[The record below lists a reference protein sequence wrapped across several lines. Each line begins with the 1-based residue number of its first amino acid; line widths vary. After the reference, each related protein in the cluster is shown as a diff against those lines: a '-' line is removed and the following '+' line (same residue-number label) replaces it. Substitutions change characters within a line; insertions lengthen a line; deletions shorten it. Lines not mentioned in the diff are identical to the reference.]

1 MAYEHLRL
9 ERETPI
15 NLRHPRKYGG
25 GLQPENPRAYGAELS
40 NKLRD
45 AKSRILD
52 PEQADIGGFDN
63 RKLLKIRLHAGDK
76 SVPPFDAIPGV
87 EIVSQE
93 DEAVVLAF
101 ATEEGLAEFE
111 RRLASLAR
119 DGSVT
124 RKELLYAIEDFDHWT
139 PEDRTGNALREQ
151 GFPARAPFTLDIEL
165 WPQERQDKRQAMFS
179 AFVAWLQDRGIEKL
193 DALQQPSLVM
203 LRVRCNQQQAEL
215 LLRHRDVRMVDLP
228 PRLGVSVQLL
238 MTDINQFPAVD
249 PPSADAPTIA
259 VLDSGLTSG
268 HPLLAAAVGDAQGYL
283 EPHRSVHDAEPW
295 HGTFVGGLALYGD
308 VDNAI
313 QQRQFVP
320 QLRLFSGKVFED
332 DEQKNQAEFVEKAV
346 EEAVRDLH
354 EQYGCKIFNLSYGD
368 LNKVYDGRH
377 VRGLAYTLDRLTR
390 ELGVLFVVPTGNL
403 QSYQLPQDAREQYPN
418 YLFEEQA
425 RLLDPATA
433 LNALTV
439 GGISLFEATRD
450 AQRYPDTIEDHIL
463 ARANQP
469 FPLTRRGPSI
479 NGAIKPDVVEHAGN
493 FALLRNGAVPHHARR
508 GLGVISLN
516 GGFAAGSPFSE
527 DIGTSYAAPLVAH
540 KAARLL
546 AAVPDA
552 SPNLLRAL
560 IGAHARWPEACE
572 TLLGPGDR
580 SEGRDRLLQLIG
592 YGRVD
597 DAALYR
603 SLDHTVT
610 LLAEERIDN
619 DKHHFFELPVPD
631 SFWANGRRTREIT
644 VALAYSPEVRTTRL
658 DYRRTKLW
666 FNLVVADSLDD
677 VTRAFQRNR
686 EEGMGEHSNG
696 RWLPNDTRK
705 NGTLQVSRWEFR
717 QVPVRGDKVFVV
729 VTRQDSAW
737 SHDEHRA
744 EAEPY
749 ALAVVLAD
757 REQANAQL
765 YAQVQAKLQA
775 RAQARARA
783 RIGGMG

>member
-9 ERETPI
+9 DREEPI
-15 NLRHPRKYGG
+15 NLRHPRRGG
-25 GLQPENPRAYGAELS
+25 GGFTPQDPRAYGAALGT
-40 NKLRD
+40 KFQAARG
-45 AKSRILD
+45 RITD
-52 PEQADIGGFDN
+52 PDQADIGGYDD
-63 RKLLKIRLHAGDK
+63 RKLIKIQLRHGESLTPD
-76 SVPPFDAIPGV
+76 SFQAIPGV

-93 DEAVVLAF
+93 DEAIILAF
-101 ATEEGLAEFE
+101 AEEQGLDEFE
-111 RRLASLAR
+111 KRLATLAR

-124 RKELLYAIEDFDHWT
+124 RKDLLFAIEDFDHWT
-139 PEDRTGNALREQ
+139 PEDRTGAALREQ
-151 GFPARAPFTLDIEL
+151 GFPAQTPFTLDIEL
-165 WPQERQDKRQAMFS
+165 WPQERPDKRQAMFS
-179 AFVAWLQDRGIEKL
+179 AFVAWLQERGIEML
-193 DALQQPSLVM
+193 DDLQQPSLVM
-203 LRVRCNQQQAEL
+203 LRVRCNRQQAEQ
-215 LLRHRDVRMVDLP
+215 LLRHRDVRKVDLP

-238 MTDINQFPAVD
+238 RTDINQFPAVD
-249 PPSADAPTIA
+249 PPPADAPAIA

-283 EPHRSVHDAEPW
+283 EPHRSANDAEPW

-308 VDNAI
+308 VHNAI

-320 QLRLFSGKVFED
+320 QLRLFSGKVFEHD
-332 DEQKNQAEFVEKAV
+332 GQDQTEFVEKAV

-354 EQYGCKIFNLSYGD
+354 GQYGCKVFNLSYGD

-403 QSYQLPQDAREQYPN
+403 QFYQLPQDAREQYPN
-418 YLFEEQA
+418 YLFEEYA

-433 LNALTV
+433 LNVLTV
-439 GGISLFEATRD
+439 GGISMFEATRD
-450 AQRYPDTIEDHIL
+450 AQRYPTIEDHIL
-463 ARANQP
+463 ARAHQP

-493 FALLRNGAVPHHARR
+493 VALMRAGGGTRHA
-508 GLGVISLN
+508 GLGVVSLN
-516 GGFAAGSPFSE
+516 GGFATGSPFSE
-527 DIGTSYAAPLVAH
+527 DIGTSYAAPVVAH

-546 AAVPDA
+546 AAVPNA

-560 IGAHARWPEACE
+560 IGAHARWPGACE

-580 SEGRDRLLQLIG
+580 PEGRERLLQLIG

-597 DAALYR
+597 DTALYR

-610 LLAEERIDN
+610 LLAEERIDS

-644 VALAYSPEVRTTRL
+644 VALAYSPDVRTTRL

-696 RWLPNDTRK
+696 RWLSNETRK

-765 YAQVQAKLQA
+765 YAQVQAMLQA

>member
-9 ERETPI
+9 EREAPI
-15 NLRHPRKYGG
+15 NLRHPRRGG
-25 GLQPENPRAYGAELS
+25 GGFTPPDPRAYGAALGT
-40 NKLRD
+40 KLQAAR
-45 AKSRILD
+45 ARITD
-52 PEQADIGGFDN
+52 PEQADIGGFDE
-63 RKLLKIRLHAGDK
+63 RKLIKIHLHPGDK
-76 SVPPFDAIPGV
+76 SVPDFDSIPGV

-93 DEAVVLAF
+93 DEAIILAF
-101 ATEEGLAEFE
+101 AEEQGLDEFE
-111 RRLASLAR
+111 KRLATLAR

-124 RKELLYAIEDFDHWT
+124 RKDLLFAIEDFDHWT
-139 PEDRTGNALREQ
+139 PEDRTGAALREQ
-151 GFPARAPFTLDIEL
+151 GFPAQAPFTLDIEL
-165 WPQERQDKRQAMFS
+165 WPQERQDKRQAMLR
-179 AFVAWLQDRGIEKL
+179 AFVAWLQELGIEKL
-193 DALQQPSLVM
+193 DELQQPSLVM
-203 LRVRCNQQQAEL
+203 LRVRCNQQQAEQ
-215 LLRHRDVRMVDLP
+215 LLRHRDIRTVDLP

-249 PPSADAPTIA
+249 PPPANAPAIA

-268 HPLLAAAVGDAQGYL
+268 HPLLAAAIGDAQGYL
-283 EPHRSVHDAEPW
+283 EPHRSANDVEPW
-295 HGTFVGGLALYGD
+295 HGTFVSGLALYGD
-308 VDNAI
+308 VHNAI

-332 DEQKNQAEFVEKAV
+332 DEQKNHTEFVEKAV
-346 EEAVRDLH
+346 EKAVRDLH
-354 EQYGCKIFNLSYGD
+354 EQYGCKVFNLSYGD
-368 LNKVYDGRH
+368 QNKVYDGRH

-403 QSYQLPQDAREQYPN
+403 QSYQLPQYAREQYPN
-418 YLFEEQA
+418 YLFEENA

-450 AQRYPDTIEDHIL
+450 AQRHPDTIEDHIL
-463 ARANQP
+463 ARAHQP

-493 FALLRNGAVPHHARR
+493 LALMRVGGRPRDA
-508 GLGVISLN
+508 GLGVVSLN

-527 DIGTSYAAPLVAH
+527 GIGTSYAAPLVAH

-552 SPNLLRAL
+552 TPNLLRAL

-580 SEGRDRLLQLIG
+580 PEGRERLLQVIG

-603 SLDHTVT
+603 SLDNTVT
-610 LLAEERIDN
+610 LLAEERIDS
-619 DKHHFFELPVPD
+619 DKHHFFELPVPE

-644 VALAYSPEVRTTRL
+644 VTLAYSPEVRTTRL

-677 VTRAFQRNR
+677 VTHAFRRNR

-696 RWLPNDTRK
+696 RWLSNGARK
-705 NGTLQVSRWEFR
+705 NGTLQVSRWAFR
-717 QVPVRGDKVFVV
+717 QVPVRGEKVFVV
-729 VTRQDSAW
+729 VTRQDSKW

-765 YAQVQAKLQA
+765 YAQVQAMLQA

>member
-1 MAYEHLRL
+1 MAYEHLGL
-9 ERETPI
+9 EREAPI
-15 NLRHPRKYGG
+15 NRRHPRGFVG
-25 GLQPENPRAYGAELS
+25 RFTPPDPRAHGAGLGQ
-40 NKLRD
+40 KLQA
-45 AKSRILD
+45 AKTRLTD
-52 PEQADIGGFDN
+52 PTQADIGGFDD
-63 RKLLKIRLHAGDK
+63 RKLLKIRLHDGGK

-93 DEAVVLAF
+93 DEAIVLAF
-101 ATEEGLAEFE
+101 ATGEGLGEFE
-111 RRLASLAR
+111 QRLTALAR
-119 DGSVT
+119 DGVVT
-124 RKELLYAIEDFDHWT
+124 RKDLLYAIEDFDHWT

-151 GFPARAPFTLDIEL
+151 GFPAQAPFTLDIEL
-165 WPQERQDKRQAMFS
+165 WPQERQDKREAMVR
-179 AFVAWLQDRGIEKL
+179 AFVAWLQGLGIEKL
-193 DALQQPSLVM
+193 DELQQPSLVM
-203 LRVRCNQQQAEL
+203 LRLRCDRVQAER
-215 LLRHRDVRMVDLP
+215 LLRHRDVRTVDLP
-228 PRLGVSVQLL
+228 PRLGVAVEWLL
-238 MTDINQFPAVD
+238 TDVSQFPAVD
-249 PPSADAPTIA
+249 LPPADAPAIA
-259 VLDSGLTSG
+259 VLDSGLSSG
-268 HPLLAAAVGDAQGYL
+268 HPLLGKAVADAQGYL
-283 EPHRSVHDAEPW
+283 EPHRSANDTDPHW

-308 VDNAI
+308 VHTAI

-332 DEQKNQAEFVEKAV
+332 NGHDQTEFVEKAV

-354 EQYGCKIFNLSYGD
+354 GQYGCKVFNLSYGD

-403 QSYQLPQDAREQYPN
+403 QQHELPQNAREQYPH
-418 YLFEEQA
+418 YLFEAHA

-433 LNALTV
+433 LNVLTV

-450 AQRYPDTIEDHIL
+450 AQNHPSTIEDHIL
-463 ARANQP
+463 ARTNQP

-479 NGAIKPDVVEHAGN
+479 NNAIKPDVVEHAGN
-493 FALLRNGAVPHHARR
+493 IALMRTGGRSRHT
-508 GLGVISLN
+508 GLGVVSLN
-516 GGFAAGSPFSE
+516 GGFATHGFAFKE
-527 DIGTSYAAPLVAH
+527 DIGTSYAAPQVAH

-560 IGAHARWPEACE
+560 IGAHARWPGACE
-572 TLLGPGDR
+572 GLLGPGNKAG
-580 SEGRDRLLQLIG
+580 GRDRLLQLIG

-610 LLAEERIDN
+610 LLAEERIGN
-619 DKHHFFELPVPD
+619 DQHHFFELPVPA

-658 DYRRTKLW
+658 DYRRAKLW
-666 FNLVVADSLDD
+666 FTLVLAANLDE
-677 VTRAFQRNR
+677 VTQAFRKNR
-686 EEGMGEHSNG
+686 EEGMGEHGNG

-705 NGTLQVSRWEFR
+705 NGTLQVSRWAFR
-717 QVPVRGDKVFVV
+717 QAPARGEKVFVV

-737 SHDEHRA
+737 SQDEHRA
-744 EAEPY
+744 EDEPY

-765 YAQVQAKLQA
+765 YAQVQAMLQA

-783 RIGGMG
+783 RIGGRG

>member
-9 ERETPI
+9 EREAPI
-15 NLRHPRKYGG
+15 NPRHPRRFGG
-25 GLQPENPRAYGAELS
+25 GFTPPDPRAHGAGLGQ
-40 NKLRD
+40 KLQA
-45 AKSRILD
+45 AKTRLTD
-52 PEQADIGGFDN
+52 PAQADIGGFDD

-76 SVPPFDAIPGV
+76 SVPAFDAIPGV

-101 ATEEGLAEFE
+101 ATDEGLGEFE
-111 RRLASLAR
+111 RRLTALAR
-119 DGSVT
+119 DGVVT

-139 PEDRTGNALREQ
+139 PEDRAGNALREQ
-151 GFPARAPFTLDIEL
+151 GLPAQAPFTLDVEL
-165 WPQERQDKRQAMFS
+165 WPQERQDKRQAMVS
-179 AFVAWLQDRGIEKL
+179 AFVAWLQGLGIEKL
-193 DALQQPSLVM
+193 DELQQPSLVM
-203 LRVRCNQQQAEL
+203 LRVRCKRDQAEQ
-215 LLRHRDVRMVDLP
+215 LLRHRDVRTVDLP
-228 PRLGVSVQLL
+228 PRLGVAVELL
-238 MTDINQFPAVD
+238 GTDINQFPTIN
-249 PPSADAPTIA
+249 PPSADAPAIA
-259 VLDSGLTSG
+259 VLDSGITPG
-268 HPLLAAAVGDAQGYL
+268 HPLLGPAVGDAQGYL
-283 EPHRSVHDAEPW
+283 EPHRSPHDTDPHW

-308 VDNAI
+308 VQSAI

-332 DEQKNQAEFVEKAV
+332 DDQDQTEFVEKAV

-354 EQYGCKIFNLSYGD
+354 GQYACKVFNLSYGD

-390 ELGVLFVVPTGNL
+390 ELGVLFVVPSGNL
-403 QSYQLPQDAREQYPN
+403 QLNQLPQDSRGQYPH
-418 YLFEEQA
+418 YLFEEHA

-439 GGISLFEATRD
+439 GGISLFEATRE
-450 AQRYPDTIEDHIL
+450 AQRYPTTIEDHAL
-463 ARANQP
+463 ARTNQP

-479 NGAIKPDVVEHAGN
+479 NGAIKPDVVEYAGN
-493 FALLRNGAVPHHARR
+493 IALMRTGGRTRHA
-508 GLGVISLN
+508 GLGVVSLN
-516 GGFAAGSPFSE
+516 GGFASGPAFKE
-527 DIGTSYAAPLVAH
+527 DIGTSYAAPQVAH

-546 AAVPDA
+546 AALPAA

-560 IGAHARWPEACE
+560 IGAHASWPQACE
-572 TLLGPGDR
+572 ALLNPANDA
-580 SEGRDRLLQLIG
+580 EGRNRLLQLIG

-610 LLAEERIDN
+610 LLAEERIGN
-619 DKHHFFELPVPD
+619 DQHHFFELPVPD
-631 SFWANGRRTREIT
+631 SFWANGRRAREIA

-658 DYRRTKLW
+658 DYRRAKLW
-666 FNLVVADSLDD
+666 FTLVVAASLDE
-677 VTRAFQRNR
+677 VTQAFQRNR
-686 EEGMGEHSNG
+686 EQGMGEHGNG

-705 NGTLQVSRWEFR
+705 NGTLQVSRWTF
-717 QVPVRGDKVFVV
+717 QQAPRGRNKVFVV

-737 SHDEHRA
+737 SQDEHRN

-757 REQANAQL
+757 RTQANAQL
-765 YAQVQAKLQA
+765 YAQVQAMLQA

-783 RIGGMG
+783 RVQS

>member
-9 ERETPI
+9 EREAPI
-15 NLRHPRKYGG
+15 NLRHPRRGG
-25 GLQPENPRAYGAELS
+25 GGFTPPDPRAYGAALGT
-40 NKLRD
+40 KLQAAR
-45 AKSRILD
+45 ARITD
-52 PEQADIGGFDN
+52 PEQADIGGFDE
-63 RKLLKIRLHAGDK
+63 RKLIKIHLHPGDK
-76 SVPPFDAIPGV
+76 SVPAFDAIPGV

-93 DEAVVLAF
+93 DEAIILAF
-101 ATEEGLAEFE
+101 AEEQGLDEFE
-111 RRLASLAR
+111 KRLATLAR

-124 RKELLYAIEDFDHWT
+124 RKDLLFAIEDFDHWT
-139 PEDRTGNALREQ
+139 PEDRTGAALREQ
-151 GFPARAPFTLDIEL
+151 GFPAQTPFTLDIEL
-165 WPQERQDKRQAMFS
+165 WPQERPDKRQAMFS
-179 AFVAWLQDRGIEKL
+179 AFVAWLQERGIEML
-193 DALQQPSLVM
+193 DDLQQPSLVM
-203 LRVRCNQQQAEL
+203 LRVRCNRQQAEQ
-215 LLRHRDVRMVDLP
+215 LLRHRDVRKVDLP

-238 MTDINQFPAVD
+238 RTDINQFPAVD
-249 PPSADAPTIA
+249 PPPVDASAIA

-283 EPHRSVHDAEPW
+283 EPHRSANDAEPW

-308 VDNAI
+308 VHGAI

-332 DEQKNQAEFVEKAV
+332 DGQDQTEFVERAV
-346 EEAVRDLH
+346 EEAVRELH
-354 EQYGCKIFNLSYGD
+354 GQYGCRVFNLSYGD

-403 QSYQLPQDAREQYPN
+403 QLYQLPQDAREQYPN
-418 YLFEEQA
+418 YLFEEYA

-433 LNALTV
+433 LNVLTV
-439 GGISLFEATRD
+439 GGISMFEATRD
-450 AQRYPDTIEDHIL
+450 AQRYPTIEDHIL
-463 ARANQP
+463 ARAHQP

-493 FALLRNGAVPHHARR
+493 VALMRAGGGTRHA
-508 GLGVISLN
+508 GLGVVSLN
-516 GGFAAGSPFSE
+516 GGFATGSPFSE
-527 DIGTSYAAPLVAH
+527 DIGTSYAAPVVAH

-546 AAVPDA
+546 AAVPNA

-560 IGAHARWPEACE
+560 IGAHARWPGACE

-580 SEGRDRLLQLIG
+580 PEGRERLLQLIG

-597 DAALYR
+597 DTALYR

-610 LLAEERIDN
+610 LLAEERIDS

-644 VALAYSPEVRTTRL
+644 VALAYSPDVRTTRL

-696 RWLPNDTRK
+696 RWLSNETRK

-765 YAQVQAKLQA
+765 YAQVQAMLQA

>member
-179 AFVAWLQDRGIEKL
+179 AFVAWLQERGIEKL

-238 MTDINQFPAVD
+238 MTDINQFPVVD
-249 PPSADAPTIA
+249 PPPADAPAIA

-268 HPLLAAAVGDAQGYL
+268 HPLLAAAAGDAQGYL
-283 EPHRSVHDAEPW
+283 KPHRSANDAEPW

-308 VDNAI
+308 VHNAI

-320 QLRLFSGKVFED
+320 QLRLFSGKVFEHD
-332 DEQKNQAEFVEKAV
+332 GQDQTEFVEKAV

-354 EQYGCKIFNLSYGD
+354 EQYGCKVFNLSYGD
-368 LNKVYDGRH
+368 QNKVYDGRH

-546 AAVPDA
+546 AEVPDA
-552 SPNLLRAL
+552 SPSLLRAL
-560 IGAHARWPEACE
+560 IGAHARWPQACE
-572 TLLGPGDR
+572 ALLNPGNNA
-580 SEGRDRLLQLIG
+580 EGRDKLLRLVG

-597 DAALYR
+597 DAALFR

-610 LLAEERIDN
+610 LLAEERLGN
-619 DKHHFFELPVPD
+619 DQHHFFELPVPD

-696 RWLPNDTRK
+696 RWLSNETRK

>member
-9 ERETPI
+9 EREAPI
-15 NLRHPRKYGG
+15 NPRHPRRFAGG
-25 GLQPENPRAYGAELS
+25 FKPDDPRAFGTALGQ
-40 NKLRD
+40 KLQA
-45 AKSRILD
+45 AKTRLTD
-52 PEQADIGGFDN
+52 PAQADIGGFDD
-63 RKLLKIRLHAGDK
+63 RKLLKIRLHAREK
-76 SVPPFDAIPGV
+76 SVPAFDAIPGV

-101 ATEEGLAEFE
+101 ATDEGLMEFE
-111 RRLASLAR
+111 QRLATLAR
-119 DGSVT
+119 DGRVT
-124 RKELLYAIEDFDHWT
+124 RKELLYAIEDFERWT

-151 GFPARAPFTLDIEL
+151 GFPAQAPFTLDVEL
-165 WPQERQDKRQAMFS
+165 WPQERQDKRKAMVR
-179 AFVAWLQDRGIEKL
+179 AFVAWLQELGIEKL
-193 DALQQPSLVM
+193 DDIQQPSLVM
-203 LRVRCNQQQAEL
+203 LRLRCNRDQAEQ
-215 LLRHRDVRMVDLP
+215 LLRHRDVRTVDLP
-228 PRLGVSVQLL
+228 PRLGVAVELL
-238 MTDINQFPAVD
+238 GTDINQFPTPD
-249 PPSADAPTIA
+249 PPPEDAPAIA

-268 HPLLAAAVGDAQGYL
+268 HPLLGRAVGDAQGYL
-283 EPHRSVHDAEPW
+283 QPHRSPHDTDPHW

-308 VDNAI
+308 VQSAI

-332 DEQKNQAEFVEKAV
+332 DGQDQTEFVEKAV
-346 EEAVRDLH
+346 EEAVRDLRG
-354 EQYGCKIFNLSYGD
+354 QYGCKVFNLSYGD
-368 LNKVYDGRH
+368 LNKVYEGRH

-403 QSYQLPQDAREQYPN
+403 QRDQLPQDARRQYPN
-418 YLFEEQA
+418 YLFEAYA

-439 GGISLFEATRD
+439 GGISLFEATHE
-450 AQRYPDTIEDHIL
+450 AQRHPNTIEDHVI
-463 ARANQP
+463 ARENQP

-479 NGAIKPDVVEHAGN
+479 NSAIKPDVVEHAGN
-493 FALLRNGAVPHHARR
+493 FALMRSGAIPHSPKK
-508 GLGVISLN
+508 GLGVLSLN
-516 GGFAAGSPFSE
+516 GGFATQGFAFKEG
-527 DIGTSYAAPLVAH
+527 IGTSYAAPQVAH

-546 AAVPDA
+546 AALPDA

-572 TLLGPGDR
+572 ALLGPGNR
-580 SEGRDRLLQLIG
+580 PKGRDRLLQLIG

-597 DAALYR
+597 DTALYR

-610 LLAEERIDN
+610 LLTEEHIGN
-619 DKHHFFELPVPD
+619 DQHHFFELPVPA
-631 SFWANGRRTREIT
+631 SFWANGRRAREIT

-666 FNLVVADSLDD
+666 FTLVVATSLDE
-677 VTRAFQRNR
+677 VTQAFQRNR
-686 EEGMGEHSNG
+686 ERGMGEHRNG

-705 NGTLQVSRWEFR
+705 NGTLQVSRWTF
-717 QVPVRGDKVFVV
+717 QQAPRGRKKVFVV
-729 VTRQDSAW
+729 VSRQDSTW
-737 SHDEHRA
+737 SQEEQRN

-757 REQANAQL
+757 RAQANAQL
-765 YAQVQAKLQA
+765 YAQVQAMLQA

-783 RIGGMG
+783 RV